1 MAEAGLQPN
10 AEPRELHWR
19 YWQERAD
26 WKGSRSYVLTDGAG
40 FLAHAAL
47 IPLGCEVDG
56 RRLDAAHLID
66 WAARPSEP
74 GAGVMVFRH
83 VLQLVDALID
93 VGGSEASLRALPI
106 LGFRECGR
114 ATGYVRSLRPLRL
127 LASESRPS
135 LRLMARVGRSAL
147 WSMGAPRPIEADG
160 CSVRKVS
167 IDRIRELASIFAKA
181 QPAPLAFERS
191 EALLAY
197 MLSCPIAP
205 MECHLVERSSGP
217 VGYFIL
223 AFVGL
228 QARLVDIQSQSDAS
242 ADLRAVIQC
251 AVCQA
256 GRNAAV
262 AELAAWGSDP
272 LLSHGLE
279 ECGFHPRFNLPIW
292 VRSGRAEFSPESLRV
307 HLMDSDAAYLHEGG
321 GNLWA

>member
-10 AEPRELHWR
+10 AEPRELQWR

-26 WKGSRSYVLTDGAG
+26 WKGPRSYVLTDGTG

-56 RRLDAAHLID
+56 RHLDAAHLID

-74 GAGVMVFRH
+74 GAGAMLFRQL
-83 VLQLVDALID
+83 LQVVDAFID
-93 VGGSEASLRALPI
+93 VGGSEASLQVLPI
-106 LGFRECGR
+106 LGFRECGK

-135 LRLMARVGRSAL
+135 LRLMARVARSAL
-147 WSMGAPRPIEADG
+147 WSMGAPRPTQAAR

-167 IDRIRELASIFAKA
+167 IDRIRELAPIFAKA
-181 QPAPLAFERS
+181 QRAPLAFERS
-191 EALLAY
+191 EALLVY
-197 MLSCPIAP
+197 MLNCPIAP
-205 MECHLVERSSGP
+205 MECYLVERSSGP

-223 AFVGL
+223 ASVGS
-228 QARLVDIQSQSDAS
+228 QARLVDIQSQSDAPV
-242 ADLRAVIQC
+242 DLRAVIQC

-256 GRNAAV
+256 GRNAAA
-262 AELAAWGSDP
+262 AELATWGSDP
-272 LLSHGLE
+272 LLSQCLE

-292 VRSGRAEFSPESLRV
+292 VRSGRTEFSPASLRV

-321 GNLWA
+321 GGLWA